1 MTDRD
6 QAVPVGGW
14 HAVIAAMRSGRRV
27 FELWLLQD
35 RDDARAR
42 EAGELAAD
50 LGVACR
56 QMTRAE
62 LDARLPGINHQ
73 GCVALCAP
81 LAALGEAGLDDI
93 LSAVA
98 SPLLLVLDGVQDP
111 HNLGAC
117 LRSAAAAGADAV
129 ITPRDRAAGLSTVVR
144 KTAAGGADCVPLVQ
158 VTNLARTLRN
168 LQAAGVWVVG
178 TAAEA
183 PRSIHETPLTGPLA
197 LVLGGEGGGLRHLTA
212 RTCDHLAAIPMAG
225 GVASLN
231 VSVAAGICLFEAL
244 RQRGASGTV

>member
-6 QAVPVGGW
+6 QIVPVGGW

-42 EAGELAAD
+42 EVTGLATD
-50 LGVACR
+50 LGVVCR
-56 QMTRAE
+56 QVPRAE

-111 HNLGAC
+111 HNLGA
-117 LRSAAAAGADAV
+117 
-129 ITPRDRAAGLSTVVR
+129 
-144 KTAAGGADCVPLVQ
+144 
-158 VTNLARTLRN
+158 
-168 LQAAGVWVVG
+168 
-178 TAAEA
+178 
-183 PRSIHETPLTGPLA
+183 
-197 LVLGGEGGGLRHLTA
+197 
-212 RTCDHLAAIPMAG
+212 
-225 GVASLN
+225 
-231 VSVAAGICLFEAL
+231 
-244 RQRGASGTV
+244 